1 MFGGLLARGLEISKF
16 ATYEDYL
23 KVGSKK
29 VWASFKSCDLIG
41 KVLMDTP
48 YKLMRPGGQ
57 EVEVSE
63 VGKLLAN
70 PNPFETI
77 AEMFYKFV
85 FHIKLTGNSYWPRA
99 LYTLNPKRVK
109 IVLDPRE
116 GIVGYVYRIN
126 GVDVP
131 YEVNEVIHFRNP
143 HPDNDYYGL
152 GDIEAAE
159 DLFHENINRS
169 KWSQQFWKNGASPAG
184 ILVCKEN
191 ITDQV
196 AFDQVKAR
204 WKKEYGGSDNSGKMA
219 FLTGDWSFH
228 ALGMTAQEMEN
239 LEASRFN
246 LESIFQL
253 HGIPLT
259 VAGLDKAA
267 NRDTGRQDD
276 LRFRRY
282 TVKPNIKI
290 LSDTLQ
296 SDLVNGFGQN
306 LTLAFELA
314 GLIDVENITTN
325 YVPWFDRGVA
335 SPNDIRELL
344 GLERIDD
351 PLFDQHFINAGL
363 VPFELAGIGN
373 QDATQDQTRA
383 IVQRFLQ
390 TSLAPPRANGSPAE

>member
-1 MFGGLLARGLEISKF
+1 
-16 ATYEDYL
+16 
-23 KVGSKK
+23 
-29 VWASFKSCDLIG
+29 
-41 KVLMDTP
+41 
-48 YKLMRPGGQ
+48 
-57 EVEVSE
+57 
-63 VGKLLAN
+63 
-70 PNPFETI
+70 
-77 AEMFYKFV
+77 
-85 FHIKLTGNSYWPRA
+85 
-99 LYTLNPKRVK
+99 
-109 IVLDPRE
+109 
-116 GIVGYVYRIN
+116 
-126 GVDVP
+126 
-131 YEVNEVIHFRNP
+131 
-143 HPDNDYYGL
+143 
-152 GDIEAAE
+152 
-159 DLFHENINRS
+159 
-169 KWSQQFWKNGASPAG
+169 
-184 ILVCKEN
+184 
-191 ITDQV
+191 
-196 AFDQVKAR
+196 
-204 WKKEYGGSDNSGKMA
+204 
-219 FLTGDWSFH
+219 
-228 ALGMTAQEMEN
+228 MEN